1 MKASQIFEQGEARL
15 SPQVRDRVIPAEPRA
30 AAERVS

>member
-1 MKASQIFEQGEARL
+1 MKASQIFERGEALL
-15 SPQVRDRVIPAEPRA
+15 SPQVRNGVIPAELRA